1 MPPKRGVKST
11 SRKNTPVS
19 PPKPASSA
27 GSPKQTRRS
36 AQGASRDDQDTER
49 LQRGSVELS
58 LQPVAE
64 AIEDDFIEVA
74 GGPVSE
80 SSSQISDSKDQL
92 EDLDSEFIVDS
103 LADLH
108 RESTNIIRFFDHP
121 TEDTIPA
128 LLEQFE
134 DAASKTGRRFRQY
147 LSKFVLTRES
157 FGEDLY
163 INSSLVVRKLRDGES
178 WSDIPDG
185 KWRPDAI
192 LYLANLAQL
201 LVSCFMG
208 AEEQVNE
215 SFQNLRSFYPQ
226 IFSSVE
232 ASSRFRTSLA
242 ESAVDFSNAFRTQY
256 FIHEAKQHSG
266 EATFDPDVALG
277 ELFPDTGP
285 FSGVEIAGDILPAA
299 VETRLRE
306 IRKFVTLN
314 SRNPVKIGQL
324 EKTFPW
330 TDFLTH
336 VVQWVSR
343 RRQELEAQIAAQ
355 GGVDNIVDCIQDKDF
370 TPLDADAELQTATAR
385 AALEQALPIDPQL
398 TQGTASTGK
407 RRGRPP
413 QRKTPL
419 VGSALEQEIALVKN
433 MQSAKAARDA
443 AAAAAAAS
451 VAEASTPGR
460 RERPAQEI
468 PQSPERGDGTA
479 EPAGLDDGEPVID
492 EEELLRPTQLT
503 AEVERTLAAHARES
517 NKENMGAAR
526 QRSFLDKQT
535 NARKVPF
542 NETQSP
548 EKRRRP
554 TEGSSDDDD
563 EFEEDQRPAKQAR
576 KGKGRARVEQ
586 VQPSTQP
593 IRSPLRPMPALRPP
607 PSSAPAAIQDDDGEF
622 PLSQQWQQANA
633 AAKMTVQAYREQ
645 NRDEKVQV
653 RKPWSH
659 AEVDRLME
667 LIEINGPKYSKIL
680 QDDKNPEMYPD
691 GPVLEY
697 RNQVQLKDKAR
708 NIKLDFLK

>member
-1 MPPKRGVKST
+1 M
-11 SRKNTPVS
+11 
-19 PPKPASSA
+19 
-27 GSPKQTRRS
+27 
-36 AQGASRDDQDTER
+36 
-49 LQRGSVELS
+49 QRGSVELS

-64 AIEDDFIEVA
+64 ANEDDSIEVA
-74 GGPVSE
+74 GGPASE
-80 SSSQISDSKDQL
+80 RSSQISESKDQI
-92 EDLDSEFIVDS
+92 EDLDSDFIVDS

-108 RESTNIIRFFDHP
+108 RESTNIIRFFEHP
-121 TEDTIPA
+121 TEDTIPT

-134 DAASKTGRRFRQY
+134 DASSKTGRRFRQY
-147 LSKFVLTRES
+147 LSKFVVTRES

-163 INSSLVVRKLRDGES
+163 INSSLVVRRLRDGEA
-178 WSDIPDG
+178 WSSIPDG

-201 LVSCFMG
+201 LASCFMG

-215 SFQNLRSFYPQ
+215 NFQNLRNFHPQ

-242 ESAVDFSNAFRTQY
+242 ESAVGFSNAFRTQY
-256 FIHEAKQHSG
+256 FIQEAKQHAG
-266 EATFDPDVALG
+266 EATFDPDVVLG
-277 ELFPDTGP
+277 ELFPDAGP

-306 IRKFVTLN
+306 IRKYVTTN
-314 SRNPVKIGQL
+314 SRNTVKIAQL
-324 EKTFPW
+324 EKAFPW

-336 VVQWVSR
+336 VVRWVRMRS
-343 RRQELEAQIAAQ
+343 QELEAQIAAQ

-370 TPLDADAELQTATAR
+370 TPLDADAEIQTATAR

-398 TQGTASTGK
+398 TQGTASAGK

-413 QRKTPL
+413 KPSTFPTGRRGRPRHHNTPL
-419 VGSALEQEIALVKN
+419 TGTALEKEIAQLKN
-433 MQSAKAARDA
+433 MQSAKAAREA
-443 AAAAAAAS
+443 AAAAT
-451 VAEASTPGR
+451 AEATTPGR
-460 RERPAQEI
+460 RAGTAQEI
-468 PQSPERGDGTA
+468 PQSPEHA
-479 EPAGLDDGEPVID
+479 EVAGMDEEEPVID
-492 EEELLRPTQLT
+492 DEELLRPTQLT

-517 NKENMGAAR
+517 NKENMGAIR

-542 NETQSP
+542 SEMQSP

-554 TEGSSDDDD
+554 TDESSDNDA
-563 EFEEDQRPAKQAR
+563 EFEEDQRPLKQAR

-586 VQPSTQP
+586 GQPSTQP
-593 IRSPLRPMPALRPP
+593 TRSPPRPVPALRPP
-607 PSSAPAAIQDDDGEF
+607 PSSAPAAVQDDDGDF
-622 PLSQQWQQANA
+622 PLSQQWAQANA
-633 AAKMTVQAYREQ
+633 AAKMTVQAYREH
-645 NRDEKVQV
+645 NRDQKVQV

-680 QDDKNPEMYPD
+680 QDDKNPEIYPD